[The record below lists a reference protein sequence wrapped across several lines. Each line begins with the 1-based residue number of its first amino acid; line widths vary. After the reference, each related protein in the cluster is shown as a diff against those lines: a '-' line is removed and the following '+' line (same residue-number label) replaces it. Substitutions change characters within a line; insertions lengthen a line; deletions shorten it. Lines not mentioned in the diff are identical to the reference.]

1 LDFCRILSPALNRKV
16 VRRLVLI
23 TGSVLLAC
31 AQSACASDAREPS
44 EFTWFES
51 DTDIVEGFSQRY
63 TECVKG
69 PSTFELRLG
78 RLAFNSPRLLGGQAT
93 RMKLSCASCHPSGR
107 ANERFFIEQISSR
120 PGTADISHSFLSSA
134 GGDGISN
141 PKVIPDL
148 VNRSGA
154 HIRDRQTDDFAL
166 FMHRLI
172 EVEFDG
178 RKPPQTVF
186 NALLTYLK
194 NTDQAY
200 CSSAESASGLH
211 QRVTLLR
218 EALALVKDM
227 INLQVSDEDL
237 RFAVSSTRSQL
248 EYLYEIYGL
257 APNKKIDQTLIK
269 LSRDLDDILKQ
280 QSTKSRS
287 QQFAKATSEI
297 PTLRD
302 LLHKH
307 ETTSAFSQSA
317 ISAHLELNKK
327 R

>member
-1 LDFCRILSPALNRKV
+1 MDFSGILSPVLNRKV

-31 AQSACASDAREPS
+31 AQSASASDAREPS
-44 EFTWFES
+44 EFAWFKS
-51 DTDIVEGFSQRY
+51 NAAIAEGFSQPY
-63 TECVKG
+63 TECVKD

-78 RLAFNSPRLLGGQAT
+78 RLAFNSPRLLGGQAA

-107 ANERFFIEQISSR
+107 ANEHFFIEQISST

-166 FMHRLI
+166 FIHRLI

-178 RKPPQTVF
+178 RKPPQAIF
-186 NALLTYLK
+186 NALLTYLQS
-194 NTDQAY
+194 TDQNY
-200 CSSAESASGLH
+200 CSSAESVSGLH

-218 EALALVKDM
+218 EAVGLVKDM
-227 INLQVSDEDL
+227 INLQVNDEEL
-237 RFAVSSTRSQL
+237 RFAISSTRSQL

-257 APNKKIDQTLIK
+257 APNKQLDQTLIK
-269 LSRDLDDILKQ
+269 LSRDLDEILKLE
-280 QSTKSRS
+280 STKNRS
-287 QQFAKATSEI
+287 QQLAKVRSEVS
-297 PTLRD
+297 TLLD

-327 R
+327 

>member
-1 LDFCRILSPALNRKV
+1 LDFSGILNPALNRKV

-44 EFTWFES
+44 EFAWFES
-51 DTDIVEGFSQRY
+51 NAAIVEGFSQRY
-63 TECVKG
+63 TECAKG

-78 RLAFNSPRLLGGQAT
+78 RLAFNSPRLLGGQAA

-107 ANERFFIEQISSR
+107 ANEHFFIEQISSA

-178 RKPPQTVF
+178 RKPPQTIF
-186 NALLTYLK
+186 KALWTYLQ
-194 NTDQAY
+194 NADQAY
-200 CSSAESASGLH
+200 CSTNEPASGLH

-218 EALALVKDM
+218 EALAVVKDM

-257 APNKKIDQTLIK
+257 AANKQLDQRLIR
-269 LSRDLDDILKQ
+269 LSRGLDEILNQ
-280 QSTKSRS
+280 QSIKSRS
-287 QQFAKATSEI
+287 QQLAKATSEI
-297 PTLRD
+297 PTLLD
-302 LLHKH
+302 LLYKH
-307 ETTSAFSQSA
+307 EATSAFSLSA